1 MFLCFKEEKNRRRL
15 ESTVRTQGLAG
26 SGNLTKARKTKRVQ
40 DGLKLLMAM
49 PRKLSATKRMRMT
62 HHEKR
67 VGFAEPAA
75 VVASLEKSARL
86 PLKVAAEASKQEAA
100 AAAAQ
105 HKDKSKEK
113 AIYILHES
121 RAVEAWVG
129 VWGVSLVAYTVVF
142 SVRDKVTPATPH
154 TQSATSV
161 AWLCGVTTRQPVKP
175 SNRVRATRAVN
186 NCRGAFTAWRV

>member
-1 MFLCFKEEKNRRRL
+1 M
-15 ESTVRTQGLAG
+15 ESTSFRTQGHAG

-67 VGFAEPAA
+67 VRFAEPAA
-75 VVASLEKSARL
+75 VVAFLEKSAQL

-105 HKDKSKEK
+105 RTKDKKYHITSDIVQFGVYTGGGLKAWADARQWEPPMGASKLQPSMGGSSHGAHPMDLGWDSSSHRHQALSVTIE
-113 AIYILHES
+113 INRFHI
-121 RAVEAWVG
+121 
-129 VWGVSLVAYTVVF
+129 
-142 SVRDKVTPATPH
+142 SVRRALLTVDRALRTLPDATP
-154 TQSATSV
+154 
-161 AWLCGVTTRQPVKP
+161 R
-175 SNRVRATRAVN
+175 
-186 NCRGAFTAWRV
+186 

>member
-1 MFLCFKEEKNRRRL
+1 M
-15 ESTVRTQGLAG
+15 ESTSFRTQGLAG

-49 PRKLSATKRMRMT
+49 PRKLSTTKHMRMT

-75 VVASLEKSARL
+75 VVASLEKSAQL

-105 HKDKSKEK
+105 RTKDINK
-113 AIYILHES
+113 A
-121 RAVEAWVG
+121 R
-129 VWGVSLVAYTVVF
+129 
-142 SVRDKVTPATPH
+142 
-154 TQSATSV
+154 
-161 AWLCGVTTRQPVKP
+161 
-175 SNRVRATRAVN
+175 
-186 NCRGAFTAWRV
+186 RGLLYM

>member
-1 MFLCFKEEKNRRRL
+1 MFFLFKNRRRL
-15 ESTVRTQGLAG
+15 ESTCTCTSFRTQGLAG
-26 SGNLTKARKTKRVQ
+26 SARKTKRVQ

-75 VVASLEKSARL
+75 VVASLEKSAQL

-105 HKDKSKEK
+105 RTKDKKYHKNEPPHRPHSPGIAALDRSCLERR
-113 AIYILHES
+113 EP
-121 RAVEAWVG
+121 
-129 VWGVSLVAYTVVF
+129 
-142 SVRDKVTPATPH
+142 TPLSIKLKLEPPH
-154 TQSATSV
+154 LSA
-161 AWLCGVTTRQPVKP
+161 L
-175 SNRVRATRAVN
+175 
-186 NCRGAFTAWRV
+186 

>member
-1 MFLCFKEEKNRRRL
+1 M
-15 ESTVRTQGLAG
+15 ESTCTCTSFRTQGLAG

-75 VVASLEKSARL
+75 VVASLEKSAQL

-105 HKDKSKEK
+105 RTKDKN
-113 AIYILHES
+113 II
-121 RAVEAWVG
+121 
-129 VWGVSLVAYTVVF
+129 
-142 SVRDKVTPATPH
+142 VRDK
-154 TQSATSV
+154 
-161 AWLCGVTTRQPVKP
+161 
-175 SNRVRATRAVN
+175 
-186 NCRGAFTAWRV
+186 